1 MFKSNNDHYKT
12 VKRELV
18 ADDVE
23 SNGPDRK
30 HALTFVNR
38 QPDILHLIS
47 PDQTSEGC
55 LYVNVKISINAI

>member
-47 PDQTSEGC
+47 PD
-55 LYVNVKISINAI
+55 